1 MGPEYLEGLCL
12 GPQVVKNPPFV
23 LALGLLKIVI
33 LFFFSDPSDYK
44 SLKALLRLPFKGLV

>member
-33 LFFFSDPSDYK
+33 LFFFFQTPLII
-44 SLKALLRLPFKGLV
+44 SL